1 MQNPPVQSYPTNP
14 NPTSPNF
21 LYPDDP
27 PYPSNPLNQAY
38 DGISLVPDPQ
48 QYDAPNPF
56 SLTPSPGLP
65 LSGTKRPRSATR
77 SDAVDVVCAKQ
88 DKQHV
93 NRLNHEHLVLHYQ
106 RLFTILLRHFCPKFE
121 FIRVT
126 RIPPGPDAHHHT
138 LYFEEICEIIYLSA
152 VFKLW
157 RDPDHRRS
165 SVPLKLFARSIRN
178 AITDLCFDYAGRGPA
193 EDQLDF
199 GDSVF
204 IVQQMPVYLSN
215 RNCLD
220 HIGVCNDVV
229 NRLCIKYGLSSEVLY
244 HRMYNTVK
252 KTLF

>member
-1 MQNPPVQSYPTNP
+1 MQNLPVQNYPTN

-38 DGISLVPDPQ
+38 DGISFIQDPS
-48 QYDAPNPF
+48 QYAIPNSF
-56 SLTPSPGLP
+56 LDHSSPGPSTLGKRP
-65 LSGTKRPRSATR
+65 TRSSSRSGT
-77 SDAVDVVCAKQ
+77 VDVVCAKQ

-93 NRLNHEHLVLHYQ
+93 NRLNYEHLVLHYQ
-106 RLFTILLRHFCPKFE
+106 RLFTILLRHFCPKPE

-126 RIPPGPDAHHHT
+126 RIPPGPDAHHHS
-138 LYFEEICEIIYLSA
+138 LYFEEICDIIYLSA

-165 SVPLKLFARSIRN
+165 SVPLSLFARSIRH
-178 AITDLCFDYAGRGPA
+178 AITDLCFDYTGRGPTP
-193 EDQLDF
+193 DQLDF

-215 RNCLD
+215 RNCLE
-220 HIGVCNDVV
+220 HVGACNQTVDK
-229 NRLCIKYGLSSEVLY
+229 LCKKYNLSEDVLY
-244 HRMYNTVK
+244 HKMYNTVK